1 MQRDVQYALRTGN
14 ESEKKWKLK
23 LTLTIL
29 KLLNGDAVYILP
41 QATDPCKCLELL
53 IVLYVFINSGLQ
65 KL

>member
-1 MQRDVQYALRTGN
+1 MLLLAIFLYPLSCNTQRDVQYVVRTGN

-41 QATDPCKCLELL
+41 
-53 IVLYVFINSGLQ
+53 
-65 KL
+65 